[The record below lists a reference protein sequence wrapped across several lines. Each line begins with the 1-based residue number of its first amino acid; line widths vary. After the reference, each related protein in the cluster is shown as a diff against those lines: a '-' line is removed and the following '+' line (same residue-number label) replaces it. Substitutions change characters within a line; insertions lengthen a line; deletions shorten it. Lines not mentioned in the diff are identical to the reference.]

1 MGLRTH
7 LKPRFGRSH
16 PPNATAQLP
25 CWKPSQLGQPQAKDD
40 PARMKTWLCLA
51 RPRALFVTAFP
62 LARAQRSSGVT
73 PVDTKGRERR
83 CGCGLGR
90 CGRRA
95 HLAGSAELLKSNTWR
110 MSRRSEHLRLRYQAL
125 VDGQSS
131 SSSSSR
137 GSSQVAG
144 QHTNCR
150 EGPLRTVRRK
160 SSMVRSLSP
169 GLSPAP
175 HLLTGVTGWKSPGS
189 TSGYF
194 SEDDGAAFQW
204 CLKTPGTA

>member
-1 MGLRTH
+1 
-7 LKPRFGRSH
+7 
-16 PPNATAQLP
+16 
-25 CWKPSQLGQPQAKDD
+25 
-40 PARMKTWLCLA
+40 
-51 RPRALFVTAFP
+51 
-62 LARAQRSSGVT
+62 
-73 PVDTKGRERR
+73 
-83 CGCGLGR
+83 
-90 CGRRA
+90 
-95 HLAGSAELLKSNTWR
+95 
-110 MSRRSEHLRLRYQAL
+110 MSRRSERLRLRYQAL

-131 SSSSSR
+131 SSSSR

-144 QHTNCR
+144 QHTNFR

-204 CLKTPGTA
+204 CLKNTWHCVTTAASLQDFFLSIRSVRPPWGLTQSSIHSPQSQFPLGLCSVSFQLLQTFMH